1 MLSLKAQGKTNTS
14 RYLKNYFNDL
24 FTKKR
29 KLVKLEIDL
38 IDRVQADWQT
48 ILGSTVT
55 DRIKAESSIKD
66 CYRYTGLNPPSI
78 IWADRPLNVIKIL
91 INRPDLYDISDL
103 FISELWQSELEI
115 QKSID
120 PDAVKYVLSHLDPHH
135 PLDDISTSDRQIG
148 SISERAN
155 EIVMSQANN
164 ICGNLTDKT
173 IPAAFQNYDTGY
185 LGYFDYFLQIGVN
198 IPAMQPTIDLAKSC
212 GWCWTFEKLVI
223 LTPKPSQVKI
233 DRLEQII
240 DIIYNDLDILNQ
252 LP

>member
-1 MLSLKAQGKTNTS
+1 MLSLKAQGKIHAS

-48 ILGSTVT
+48 ILESTVT
-55 DRIKAESSIKD
+55 DRVKAEISIRD
-66 CYRYTGLNPPSI
+66 CYRYAGLNPPSI

-91 INRPDLYDISDL
+91 INRPDLCDISDL

-135 PLDDISTSDRQIG
+135 PLDILTSERQIG

-155 EIVMSQANN
+155 EIVMTQANK
-164 ICGNLTDKT
+164 IYCDLTEKT

-185 LGYFDYFLQIGVN
+185 LGYFDYFWRIGVN
-198 IPAMQPTIDLAKSC
+198 IPYMQPAIDLAKSC

-223 LTPKPSQVKI
+223 LTPKPSQVTV
-233 DRLEQII
+233 DRLGNII
-240 DIIYNDLDILNQ
+240 AIIYNDVNILNE
-252 LP
+252 LS